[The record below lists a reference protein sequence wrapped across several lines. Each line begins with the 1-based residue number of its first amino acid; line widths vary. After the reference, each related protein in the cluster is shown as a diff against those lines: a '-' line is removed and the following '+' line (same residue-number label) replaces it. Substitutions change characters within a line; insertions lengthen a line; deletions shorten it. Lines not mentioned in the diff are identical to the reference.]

1 MANMNPTRQDAPQ
14 SAAGNKPF
22 DWRLWFR
29 RHLAWFSTPLLIVL
43 FLVGWT
49 FYVQQFKVSR
59 FLLPAPDAIWRALID
74 LLGRDYFYAAFQVTV
89 SEILIGF
96 AIAIA
101 FGGTMGVLLGKFRLL
116 DQLASPFIIASQV
129 TPKVAL
135 MPLFLLWLGF
145 GIQSK
150 IAIVALLSF
159 FPIMKATILGVRSIQ
174 PDQRALFTVIRAP
187 WWKRIISL
195 DIPAVAPYMLTGIE
209 TASVLAV
216 TGAIVGEYLG
226 GNEGLGAL
234 VVKTLNALMVEHMFA
249 TIITLAAFGF
259 VFYGAISSLRRLLVR
274 WHESAIQDEIE

>member
-1 MANMNPTRQDAPQ
+1 MQNTPSSQTDRPA
-14 SAAGNKPF
+14 SAVRSKV
-22 DWRLWFR
+22 DWLTWFQ
-29 RHLAWFSTPLLIVL
+29 RHLAWFSTPLLILL
-43 FLVGWT
+43 FLLTWT
-49 FYVQQFKVSR
+49 FYVKEFKVSR
-59 FLLPAPDAIWRALID
+59 FLLPAPEAIWKALLD
-74 LLGRDYFYAAFQVTV
+74 LLTRDYFYVAFQTTV

-96 AIAIA
+96 SIAIA
-101 FGGTMGVLLGKFRLL
+101 FGGTMGVLLGKYRLL

-145 GIQSK
+145 GMESK

-159 FPIMKATILGVRSIQ
+159 FPIMKSTILGVRSIQ

-195 DIPAVAPYMLTGIE
+195 EIPAVAPYLLTGIE
-209 TASVLAV
+209 TGSVLAV

-226 GNEGLGAL
+226 GSEGLGAL

-249 TIITLAAFGF
+249 TIIALASFGF

-274 WHESAIQDEIE
+274 WHESAMQDDP

>member
-1 MANMNPTRQDAPQ
+1 MENIQASRLDHAT
-14 SAAGNKPF
+14 GKKKKT
-22 DWRLWFR
+22 DWITWFSR
-29 RHLAWFSTPLLIVL
+29 RLAWFSTPLLIIL
-43 FLVGWT
+43 FLLGWT
-49 FYVQQFKVSR
+49 FYVREFKISR
-59 FLLPAPDAIWRALID
+59 FLLPAPEAIWRALID
-74 LLGRDYFYAAFQVTV
+74 LLGRDYFYVAFRTTV

-187 WWKRIISL
+187 WWKRIVSL
-195 DIPAVAPYMLTGIE
+195 EIPAVAPYLLTGIE
-209 TASVLAV
+209 TGSVLAV

-249 TIITLAAFGF
+249 TIIALAAFGF
-259 VFYGAISSLRRLLVR
+259 VFYGTISSLRRLLVR
-274 WHESAIQDEIE
+274 WHESAIQDDME